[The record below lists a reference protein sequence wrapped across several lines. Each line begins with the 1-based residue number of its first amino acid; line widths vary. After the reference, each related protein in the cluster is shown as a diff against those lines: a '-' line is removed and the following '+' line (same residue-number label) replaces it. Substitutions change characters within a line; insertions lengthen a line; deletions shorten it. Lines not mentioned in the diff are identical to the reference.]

1 MDELFSCFDGLK
13 DHRASNARRHD
24 LLELLVIALCTFLCG
39 GESCVDMADFAEE
52 KEPFMREFLSLS
64 GGLPSHDTFSRL
76 FRRLD
81 PEAFR
86 ACFVTFMRRFAETAK
101 GIIAVDGKTLR
112 HSFDTASQTSPLHM
126 VSAWSC
132 EQRLVLGQV
141 ATDAKSNEITAIPK
155 LLALLSLKGT
165 IVTIDAMGCQR
176 DIAKQIG
183 DQGGDYVL
191 ALKGNQGTLCD
202 DARLFLDDPARNPGS
217 TSTTIDG
224 DHGRIETKTATV
236 STDIDWLQKDHQ
248 WPNLAAI
255 GKVTRTREF
264 KTKTSIETV
273 LYLLSTPLT
282 AIRLNEVARAHWGI
296 ENSLHWVLD
305 VTMNEDQTR
314 NRLDNGPENLAILR
328 HMALNII
335 TADKAKISKR
345 RKFKRAGWSNESGL
359 SR

>member
-1 MDELFSCFDGLK
+1 M
-13 DHRASNARRHD
+13 
-24 LLELLVIALCTFLCG
+24 
-39 GESCVDMADFAEE
+39 
-52 KEPFMREFLSLS
+52 
-64 GGLPSHDTFSRL
+64 PS
-76 FRRLD
+76 
-81 PEAFR
+81 
-86 ACFVTFMRRFAETAK
+86 
-101 GIIAVDGKTLR
+101 
-112 HSFDTASQTSPLHM
+112 
-126 VSAWSC
+126 
-132 EQRLVLGQV
+132 
-141 ATDAKSNEITAIPK
+141 
-155 LLALLSLKGT
+155 
-165 IVTIDAMGCQR
+165 R

-183 DQGGDYVL
+183 GQGGDYVL

-202 DARLFLDDPARNPGS
+202 DARLFLDDPARTPGS

-224 DHGRIETKTATV
+224 DHGRIETRTATV

-328 HMALNII
+328 HMTLNIL
-335 TADKAKISKR
+335 TAGTAKISQR
-345 RKFKRAGWSNESGL
+345 RKLKRAGWSNEYL
-359 SR
+359 RKMLVTI